1 MTIRTPP
8 RSSTRRSAGTPINS
22 SSGSGSRGEE
32 LQGEGIALAR
42 EVLLERLAE
51 GLSLIS
57 RARMAGCVRTDGP
70 CHSFRGPGEQR
81 HARAELEVI
90 RVTEDRLD
98 TAPFDAVHEPGALA
112 QSRPEHRMREI
123 GARLLQLADR
133 VMTRRRA
140 RAEALELRDDETHA
154 IALLPA
160 RPVVRADLREDSLS

>member
-22 SSGSGSRGEE
+22 SSGSASRGEE

-57 RARMAGCVRTDGP
+57 RARTAGRVRTDGP

-81 HARAELEVI
+81 HARAALEVI

-98 TAPFDAVHEPGALA
+98 TAPFDAVQEPGALA
-112 QSRPEHRMREI
+112 QTRSGH
-123 GARLLQLADR
+123 
-133 VMTRRRA
+133 RRRA
-140 RAEALELRDDETHA
+140 IGGT
-154 IALLPA
+154 
-160 RPVVRADLREDSLS
+160 SLN

>member
-51 GLSLIS
+51 GLGLIS

-70 CHSFRGPGEQR
+70 RHSFRGPGEQR

-90 RVTEDRLD
+90 RVTEDRSEEHTSEL
-98 TAPFDAVHEPGALA
+98 
-112 QSRPEHRMREI
+112 QSRFDLVC
-123 GARLLQLADR
+123 RLL
-133 VMTRRRA
+133 
-140 RAEALELRDDETHA
+140 LEKKKG
-154 IALLPA
+154 
-160 RPVVRADLREDSLS
+160 